1 LCCPQQ
7 QMELTRLTWDFGDCF
22 NSWLLLLFI
31 LRWWRSNLKSVDG
44 PPGENLLWVG
54 SCEPHAWALEQP
66 YTHTHAVGPQGPK
79 GRAYKRR
86 KLTSHLVN

>member
-31 LRWWRSNLKSVDG
+31 LRWWRSNLMARQEKTCYGLAVADHMHGRWS
-44 PPGENLLWVG
+44 
-54 SCEPHAWALEQP
+54 SH
-66 YTHTHAVGPQGPK
+66 THTHTLSDHKDQKVEPIK
-79 GRAYKRR
+79 GE
-86 KLTSHLVN
+86 S